1 MRPPA
6 VPPSTTAHSAP
17 AGASAA
23 GAAAASGVWRT
34 LSQVLSREG
43 PLPTLISLAVDA
55 ALLVGCWHL
64 GYLFRM
70 GVERWQPARPWYDD
84 YALMAVVCAHLG
96 VLLMAGVYRLPR
108 RYAGFADFARIS
120 AACLGVGV
128 VTGVVIVQS
137 GLAGI
142 ARSVLVLH
150 PLFAILALTF
160 SRMLVRMVWEHAQ
173 RQLHPP
179 TLHTW
184 RQAVV
189 LGGGGSVAELMAR
202 LHTPKG
208 TPSGWQVLGI
218 FDDHLSPGHVVEGA
232 RVLGGLPD
240 LAGHGSVAR
249 AGYVLVAVSPAG
261 HVAEARAMA
270 AAYATG
276 KTVIRLGDAPALSGG
291 GDTDGPSGSTA
302 LPARAG

>member
-6 VPPSTTAHSAP
+6 LPPS
-17 AGASAA
+17 SAA
-23 GAAAASGVWRT
+23 PHARASHAVWRV
-34 LSQVLSREG
+34 LSQTLAREG
-43 PLPTLISLAVDA
+43 PAAMLTSLVVDA
-55 ALLVGCWHL
+55 VLLVGCWHL

-96 VLLMAGVYRLPR
+96 VLLLAGVYRLPR
-108 RYAGFADFARIS
+108 RFAGFADFARIS

-128 VTGVVIVQS
+128 VTGVVIVQA

-160 SRMLVRMVWEHAQ
+160 SRMLVRVMWEHAQ
-173 RQLHPP
+173 RRLHPP
-179 TLHTW
+179 TIQTW
-184 RQAVV
+184 RHAVV

-202 LHTPKG
+202 LQSPTPAP
-208 TPSGWQVLGI
+208 TGWQVLGI
-218 FDDHLSPGHVVEGA
+218 FDDHLSPGHWVEGA
-232 RVLGGLPD
+232 RVLGGLSD
-240 LAGHGSVAR
+240 LAGHGTVAR
-249 AGYVLVAVSPAG
+249 AGYVLVAVSPSG
-261 HVAEARAMA
+261 HAAESRAMA

-276 KTVIRLGDAPALSGG
+276 KTVIRLGDETAAPRLEEMAQPQG
-291 GDTDGPSGSTA
+291 
-302 LPARAG
+302 

>member
-1 MRPPA
+1 M
-6 VPPSTTAHSAP
+6 
-17 AGASAA
+17 
-23 GAAAASGVWRT
+23 
-34 LSQVLSREG
+34 LM
-43 PLPTLISLAVDA
+43 SLAVDA
-55 ALLVGCWHL
+55 LLLVGCWHL

-128 VTGVVIVQS
+128 VSGTVIVQA
-137 GLAGI
+137 GMAGI

-160 SRMLVRMVWEHAQ
+160 SRLLVRTVWEHAQ
-173 RQLHPP
+173 RRLHPP

-184 RQAVV
+184 RHAVV
-189 LGGGGSVAELMAR
+189 LGGGGSVAELLSR
-202 LHTPKG
+202 LGTTPAAA
-208 TPSGWQVLGI
+208 SRWQVLGI
-218 FDDHLSPGHVVEGA
+218 FDDHLSPGHVVQGA
-232 RVLGGLPD
+232 RVLGGLSD
-240 LAGHGSVAR
+240 LVGHGSVAR
-249 AGYVLVAVSPAG
+249 AGYVLVAVSPTG
-261 HVAEARAMA
+261 HAAESRAMA

-276 KTVIRLGDAPALSGG
+276 KTVIRLGD
-291 GDTDGPSGSTA
+291 GSA
-302 LPARAG
+302 ASPPEDNAQPQG